1 VTDVEVIQETADWP
15 TKAKEDVAWVYV
27 ALSGDGF
34 SEAVNVLIAREDGHE
49 LIRSVEWGRP

>member
-1 VTDVEVIQETADWP
+1 VEVIQETADWP